1 MLENIPIIIRKMI
14 DISNGNMHDINHFMK
29 VYALSRMIGL
39 QEGLTETTQAILEAT
54 AIIHDIA
61 CPLCR
66 EKYGNTNGKNQEQEG
81 IPLARSFLSDI
92 ELSDEAKERIIYLV
106 GHHHTYTDI
115 DGIDYQILL
124 EADFLVNADESKMS
138 LNAIKAARGR
148 FFKTKAGIYL
158 LNSMYLKERKK

>member
-39 QEGLTETTQAILEAT
+39 QEGLAT

-66 EKYGNTNGKNQEQEG
+66 EKDGNTNGKNQEQEG

-124 EADFLVNADESKMS
+124 EADFLVNADERKMS